1 MCKITGTKACKA
13 RILLYKIF
21 LILLYLAPYNILRIS
36 KMYKLECREVGFD
49 CSHTMTGNTQEEV
62 LEKAKEHGTREHN
75 LKESE
80 IQSPD
85 MQTKLRSLMHRT
97 D

>member
-1 MCKITGTKACKA
+1 
-13 RILLYKIF
+13 
-21 LILLYLAPYNILRIS
+21 
-36 KMYKLECREVGFD
+36 MYKLECREVGFD
-49 CSHTMTGNTQEEV
+49 CSHTMTGNTEEEV
-62 LEKAKEHGTREHN
+62 LQKAKEHGTREHN

-97 D
+97 DQSGNKDKKEKFQRIGSLNNL

>member
-1 MCKITGTKACKA
+1 MGQRISKVG
-13 RILLYKIF
+13 ILLYEIF
-21 LILLYLAPYNILRIS
+21 LILLYLALYNILRIT

-49 CSHTMTGNTQEEV
+49 CSHTMTGNTEEEV
-62 LEKAKEHGTREHN
+62 LQKAKEHGTREHN

-85 MQTKLRSLMHRT
+85 MQSKLKSLMHQT

>member
-1 MCKITGTKACKA
+1 LALQRNFKV

-21 LILLYLAPYNILRIS
+21 LIILNLALYNILRIT
-36 KMYKLECREVGFD
+36 KMYKLECRDVGFD
-49 CSHTMTGNTQEEV
+49 CSHTMTGNTEEEV
-62 LEKAKEHGTREHN
+62 LQKAKEHGTREHN

-85 MQTKLRSLMHRT
+85 MQSKLKSLMHQT

>member
-1 MCKITGTKACKA
+1 
-13 RILLYKIF
+13 
-21 LILLYLAPYNILRIS
+21 
-36 KMYKLECREVGFD
+36 MYKLECREVGFD
-49 CSHTMTGNTQEEV
+49 CSHTMTGNTEEEV
-62 LEKAKEHGTREHN
+62 LQKAKEHGTHEHN

-97 D
+97 DQPVNKHRKEKFQRIGSLNFL